1 MDYSYLLNTIL
12 LSLIFFI
19 LWSGLLYSQTI
30 IVDKFFPQISRWSIF
45 WCSWLVLAVVPLL
58 AFYIKRTENL
68 IPELLKN
75 KAIIDNGQYLHTDI
89 AKSVTPYNQISD
101 FQGLLLIL
109 IVMVVTYC
117 GYSLFRYFLALQQ
130 IHKVIRQSSLLQH
143 SGREIAFTY
152 NQQQL
157 IERLNVKV
165 YVTRQSISPFVFGL
179 FRRALILPEYV
190 FTLPKIQR
198 TLLIEHELIHI
209 KRYDPQMVLFFSF
222 CSALFCFNPFIR
234 YYEKRFIQAMELN
247 CDAEVINTF
256 PNDKLDYAHTLI
268 ASLKCA
274 NKNKNS
280 DLLTSFTGTQ
290 LSKSDFEQRIRAS
303 MSAIDK
309 GLIGVKSK
317 LFMLFTFLILA
328 SFSVLANR
336 LLPTQVFA
344 INNVGINPVTNFTI
358 SSGFGVVNQYRG
370 ARPHQAID
378 LAAAKG
384 TEVIASYS
392 GTVLIADDSSLHE
405 NYGKVVLIEHGGQM
419 QTLYAHLDQLS
430 VKAGQYIVAGQQLGT
445 VGTTGRVT
453 GPHLHFEMLNSGR
466 SVDPSL
472 YLDL

>member
-12 LSLIFFI
+12 ISLVVFM

-30 IVDKFFPQISRWSIF
+30 IVDKFFPQISRWSTF
-45 WCSWLVLAVVPLL
+45 WSSWLILALVPLL
-58 AFYIKRTENL
+58 AFYIMPTQSS
-68 IPELLKN
+68 IPESLKN
-75 KAIIDNGQYLHTDI
+75 KAIIDSGQYLHTDLTT
-89 AKSVTPYNQISD
+89 SVTPYNQISE
-101 FQGLLLIL
+101 FQVLLVIMFIM
-109 IVMVVTYC
+109 IVAYC
-117 GYSLFRYFLALQQ
+117 GYSLLRYFLALHQ
-130 IHKVIRQSSLLQH
+130 ILKVVRQSSLLEY
-143 SGREIAFTY
+143 SGRKITFTDK
-152 NQQQL
+152 QRQL

-165 YVTRQSISPFVFGL
+165 YVTSQSISPFVFGF
-179 FRRALILPEYV
+179 FRRTLILPEYV
-190 FTLPKIQR
+190 FSLPENQR

-209 KRYDPQMVLFFSF
+209 KRYDPQIVLFFSF

-247 CDAEVINTF
+247 CDAEVIKTF
-256 PNDKLDYAHTLI
+256 PDEKSDYAHTLI

-274 NKNKNS
+274 SNNKNS

-303 MSAIDK
+303 MSTTDK
-309 GLIGVKSK
+309 RQVSAKVK
-317 LFMLFTFLILA
+317 FLILIMFLVLA

-344 INNVGINPVTNFTI
+344 INNAGINPITNFTI
-358 SSGFGVVNQYRG
+358 SSGYGVVNQYRG
-370 ARPHQAID
+370 AQPHQAID

-384 TEVIASYS
+384 TAVIASYS
-392 GTVLIADDSSLHE
+392 GLVLIADDSSLHE
-405 NYGKVVLIEHGGQM
+405 NYGKVVLIEHGGQT

-430 VKAGQYIVAGQQLGT
+430 VKAGQYIVAGNKLGT

-466 SVDPSL
+466 SVDPNL